1 MNLNA
6 PDPTVKLVGLLRE
19 RVRLEKFHRRVLYLV
34 FAVLWGS
41 GGAWLISEWLKD
53 PELGPTRTVLQT
65 LSMEIHGATMLVYVA
80 MLGTLWTHVRRGFA
94 LKANR
99 LSGSFVIATNVI
111 LALSGW
117 VLYYLT
123 DDGVRRGSSTIHWV
137 IGIAVLPLLIAH
149 ILLGRFGF
157 IISEE

>member
-1 MNLNA
+1 MKLDA
-6 PDPTVKLVGLLRE
+6 PDPTAKLIGLLQE
-19 RVRLEKFHRRVLYLV
+19 RVRLEKVHRWLLYLV

-41 GGAWLISEWLKD
+41 GSAWLISEWLKD

-65 LSMEIHGATMLVYVA
+65 LSMEIHGAIMIVYVA

-99 LSGSFVIATNVI
+99 LSGCLVIGTNVI

-137 IGIAVLPLLIAH
+137 IGIAVLPLLITH
-149 ILLGRFGF
+149 ILLGRFGS
-157 IISEE
+157 ILTEE